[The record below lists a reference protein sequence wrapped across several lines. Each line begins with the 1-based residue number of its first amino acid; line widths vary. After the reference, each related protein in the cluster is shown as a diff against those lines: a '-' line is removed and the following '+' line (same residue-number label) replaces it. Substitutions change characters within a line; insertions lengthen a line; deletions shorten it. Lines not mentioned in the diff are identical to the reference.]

1 MSSSV
6 FHVIE
11 HSVNAQHIR
20 EHPAA
25 IAGRQEDVLQLAVKQ
40 YVPRSNPS
48 PKPGDLSII
57 GAHANGFPKELYE
70 PLWEEINHRLNAK
83 GITIRGI
90 WIADVAHQGQSGV
103 VNESKLGNDR
113 ENKHLP
119 ISMNRKLIYT
129 HLASALDHARD
140 LLLMINE
147 FRGQL
152 PRPIVGIGHS
162 VGAVQLYFHIPYIQ
176 HYSYLILSTELPCPC
191 YIPGSYSP

>member
-1 MSSSV
+1 MVSSI
-6 FHVIE
+6 FHVTE

-25 IAGRQEDVLQLAVKQ
+25 TAGRQEDVLQLAVKQ

-70 PLWEEINHRLNAK
+70 PLWAEINHRLNAK

-103 VNESKLGNDR
+103 VNETKLGNDR
-113 ENKHLP
+113 ENKHLS
-119 ISMNRKLIYT
+119 ISVKLGTDIY
-129 HLASALDHARD
+129 S
-140 LLLMINE
+140 
-147 FRGQL
+147 F
-152 PRPIVGIGHS
+152 S
-162 VGAVQLYFHIPYIQ
+162 VGF
-176 HYSYLILSTELPCPC
+176 
-191 YIPGSYSP
+191 GSRSRSLVDD